1 MKRRTRTIADS
12 SDKRRPGPIKS
23 GKGMSPRFKATANTR
38 PSAIVVL
45 GMHRSG
51 TSAITRVIN
60 LLGADL
66 PGLLMPPT
74 AANKTGYW
82 ESTKLLPIHDEIL
95 YSAGSKWDDW
105 RAFNQD
111 WYKSPCVDAYK
122 ARILEV
128 LRTDFSESRLFIVK
142 DPRIC
147 RFWPLWSDIL
157 AEFGADPKIVLS
169 IRHPLEVASSLKH
182 REGFLPAQ
190 SLLLWLRHV
199 LDAESSTRNLPRAI
213 VSYDGLMHDWS
224 AVVAAMG
231 SRLQIS
237 WPKKSAVTEIN
248 IERFL
253 SQEFHHHTNTLQEL
267 SAKKEIV
274 DWLKDSY
281 AALRHLSLQPER
293 KEHLA
298 SLDRVRSEFDKAA
311 AAFGVAL
318 AAQEMKL
325 SEREAET
332 AKLQE
337 QLAASNERLRHTKEA
352 EAAAA
357 DLKQELEQ
365 SRTAAAHETKKLTSD
380 LAALRR
386 RITDLLDENRR
397 QHAEADEAVSKANE
411 ALDASYSL
419 LSMERQRSAEAADRI
434 VELEEHLS
442 VSRQTLAAMAD
453 EATELRAQLDDHVRN
468 RAEQSDAIDTL
479 ADDLSHAN
487 KTLFELTSALR
498 LKETEAARDHQTLS
512 DDLSRANTTLFELT
526 SALRLKETDSAR
538 DHQTLSDDLLQ
549 ANKTL
554 FELTS
559 ALRLK
564 EAAAARDHQELQDLR
579 TQRSTLN
586 SIVDDNT
593 WRLNRLQN
601 ELNGVK
607 STFFWRLAAPFRSFQ
622 RRVQLTNEYKLI
634 SRSGLFDPA
643 WYLDKYPD
651 VKTTNIDPL
660 FHYLRYGANEGRRP
674 SPLFDT
680 TVYLQRNP
688 DIKAAGL
695 NPLVHYLRYGLKEAR
710 PLSAK
715 DETL

>member
-1 MKRRTRTIADS
+1 
-12 SDKRRPGPIKS
+12 
-23 GKGMSPRFKATANTR
+23 
-38 PSAIVVL
+38 
-45 GMHRSG
+45 
-51 TSAITRVIN
+51 
-60 LLGADL
+60 
-66 PGLLMPPT
+66 
-74 AANKTGYW
+74 
-82 ESTKLLPIHDEIL
+82 
-95 YSAGSKWDDW
+95 
-105 RAFNQD
+105 
-111 WYKSPCVDAYK
+111 
-122 ARILEV
+122 
-128 LRTDFSESRLFIVK
+128 
-142 DPRIC
+142 
-147 RFWPLWSDIL
+147 
-157 AEFGADPKIVLS
+157 
-169 IRHPLEVASSLKH
+169 
-182 REGFLPAQ
+182 
-190 SLLLWLRHV
+190 
-199 LDAESSTRNLPRAI
+199 
-213 VSYDGLMHDWS
+213 
-224 AVVAAMG
+224 
-231 SRLQIS
+231 
-237 WPKKSAVTEIN
+237 
-248 IERFL
+248 
-253 SQEFHHHTNTLQEL
+253 
-267 SAKKEIV
+267 
-274 DWLKDSY
+274 
-281 AALRHLSLQPER
+281 
-293 KEHLA
+293 
-298 SLDRVRSEFDKAA
+298 
-311 AAFGVAL
+311 
-318 AAQEMKL
+318 
-325 SEREAET
+325 
-332 AKLQE
+332 
-337 QLAASNERLRHTKEA
+337 
-352 EAAAA
+352 
-357 DLKQELEQ
+357 
-365 SRTAAAHETKKLTSD
+365 
-380 LAALRR
+380 
-386 RITDLLDENRR
+386 
-397 QHAEADEAVSKANE
+397 
-411 ALDASYSL
+411 
-419 LSMERQRSAEAADRI
+419 MERQRSAEAADRI

-498 LKETEAARDHQTLS
+498 LKETEA
-512 DDLSRANTTLFELT
+512 
-526 SALRLKETDSAR
+526 AR